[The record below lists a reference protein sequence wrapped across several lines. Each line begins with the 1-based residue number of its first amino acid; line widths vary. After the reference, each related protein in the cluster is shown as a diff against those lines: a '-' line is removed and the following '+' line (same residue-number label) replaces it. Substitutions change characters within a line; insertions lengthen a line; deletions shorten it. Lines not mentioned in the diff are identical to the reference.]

1 MKLILHYVDNK
12 FEKMEEDVL
21 VSIIIIIIIII
32 IISRLNGSIII
43 QFIVI
48 FYREYYPILEFLFF
62 TK

>member
-21 VSIIIIIIIII
+21 VSIIIIIII

>member
-21 VSIIIIIIIII
+21 VSIIIII

-62 TK
+62 TM

>member
-21 VSIIIIIIIII
+21 VSIIIIIIII

>member
-21 VSIIIIIIIII
+21 VSII